1 MSAFEP
7 KAIQMQRRKA
17 RWHASDVG
25 EWGTGALWGT
35 SLGDGKRGNVLS
47 VHLEC
52 WVPRFPSWRDFMQVY
67 LLFYVPTPELN
78 EFCVE

>member
-35 SLGDGKRGNVLS
+35 SLGEGKRGNVLT
-47 VHLEC
+47 VHLE
-52 WVPRFPSWRDFMQVY
+52 
-67 LLFYVPTPELN
+67 
-78 EFCVE
+78 